1 MPQFQVKKVVAV
13 CFLEAAKLTL
23 DHLGAFRLELS
34 QNGAEGPPDL
44 PRLYGELRRLRD
56 YLQRCVSGYQ
66 DIVELDLPAA
76 DTGLLVAACR
86 RAVEGIDLRL
96 TEQAVPN
103 DERQWLQKKRQ
114 VVSDWAVELAEK
126 PLVDLP
132 LRRLMQV
139 QGDGTRSL
147 TTRLQNRV
155 FGDVKDRAKI
165 VPPGVGNTMLG
176 NSMVLGVPSF
186 GEQVRAVEPA
196 DTDPQARYGGA
207 PTAAAGTMFGVPM
220 ALTPPAQESAPN
232 LFDYQKLR
240 DPRLRSLVGVD
251 LRAYER
257 ALAANDFRI
266 ATVMLASVVEAA
278 VLDHVIPRRA
288 EFGLAGT
295 PDSWNPQDLLLQA
308 LGERA
313 TPKDRSLAYHLFSAR
328 NLLRPAMQMVT
339 PAVVTAASFDRL
351 REFALHALHGIGF
364 GVPTATLPP
373 GAIKAGDLGPPGGLG
388 PSL

>member
-34 QNGAEGPPDL
+34 QNGATGPADL
-44 PRLYGELRRLRD
+44 PRLYGEVRRLRD

-66 DIVELDLPAA
+66 DIVELDLPPA
-76 DTGLLVAACR
+76 DASLLVAACR
-86 RAVEGIDLRL
+86 RAVEQIDMRM
-96 TEQAVPN
+96 TEQAVPA

-114 VVSDWAVELAEK
+114 VVSDWTVELAEK

-139 QGDGTRSL
+139 AGDGYRSL
-147 TTRLQNRV
+147 TTRLQNKV
-155 FGDVKDRAKI
+155 FGDVKDRTRI
-165 VPPGVGNTMLG
+165 VPPSGGNVNG

-186 GEQVRAVEPA
+186 GDQVRAVDPGES
-196 DTDPQARYGGA
+196 DPQ
-207 PTAAAGTMFGVPM
+207 MLGVPQPH
-220 ALTPPAQESAPN
+220 TPMRPTPVGAMPSMPAAESAQPP
-232 LFDYQKLR
+232 LFDYHKLR

-251 LRAYER
+251 LRGYER
-257 ALAANDFRI
+257 ALAASDFRL
-266 ATVMLASVVEAA
+266 ATVMLASVVESA

-288 EFGLAGT
+288 EFGVSGT
-295 PDSWNPQDLLLQA
+295 PDTWSPQDLLLTA

-328 NLLRPAMQMVT
+328 NLLRPAMQLVT
-339 PAVVTAASFDRL
+339 PAVVTSASFDRL
-351 REFALHALHGIGF
+351 REFALHVLHGLGF

-373 GAIKAGDLGPPGGLG
+373 GSLSVDDFSPPPGLG